1 MHNIRLSSLSKCLVF
16 FDFDNTITPFD
27 VLDVIIKRFSI
38 NKDWMLLEKAWRA
51 GKIGSRV
58 CLERQL
64 HSVRLNKVDLLR
76 YISGIKIDPYF
87 PKLFAM
93 LRREG
98 IKPVILSDSFT
109 FIIESILK
117 NNHISNVKVYANH
130 LKFYRGRLIP
140 FFPYINRRC
149 QRCAHCKKKNLLK
162 KEIRDKIIIYVGDG
176 FSDICPAEYS
186 DMVFAKGRLLKH
198 FRKRKK
204 LCIAFNS
211 IKDIYNYFR
220 GLER

>member
-1 MHNIRLSSLSKCLVF
+1 MRQIRLSSLSKCLVF
-16 FDFDNTITPFD
+16 FDFDNTVIPFD
-27 VLDVIIKRFSI
+27 VLDVIIRRFSI
-38 NKDWMLLEKAWRA
+38 NKDWMRFEKAWRE

-64 HSVRLNKVDLLR
+64 RSVKLKRADLLR
-76 YISGIKIDPYF
+76 YVSRVKIDPYF
-87 PKLFAM
+87 PKLFAL
-93 LRREG
+93 LRRQG

-117 NNHISNVKVYANH
+117 NNGISKVKIYANH
-130 LKFYRGRLIP
+130 LKFYKERLIP
-140 FFPYINRRC
+140 FFPYIHRHC
-149 QRCAHCKKKNLLK
+149 QQCAHCKKKNLLK
-162 KEIRDKIIIYVGDG
+162 KGIRDKIIIYVGDG
-176 FSDICPAEYS
+176 LSDICPAEYS
-186 DMVFAKGRLLKH
+186 DIVFAKGRLLKY

-204 LCIAFNS
+204 LCIAFNN